1 MNTFST
7 LGLNAELIQALDQ
20 LGFSEPTPV
29 QRQVIHAWLSGG
41 ERDLIALAQTGT
53 GKTAAFGLP
62 LIQTINPQSHTPQ
75 GLILCPTR
83 ELCLQVSKDIVALAR
98 CTPGIKP
105 VAVYGGANILLQI
118 KEVKRGA
125 NIVVATP
132 GRLLDLIRRREIDIS
147 AIRAL
152 VLDEADEMLQMGFQ
166 DDLNAILAETPK
178 DKRTALFSATMP
190 QEVAT
195 IAQNYMRSPL
205 EITVGDRNTG
215 AENVEHLYYL
225 VAPRNRYQAMKRIAD
240 LNPDMYAIIFC
251 RTRQETREI
260 AERLIADGYNA
271 EALHGELSQAQRDQV
286 MERFRAM
293 SLRLLVATDVAARGL
308 DVKELTHVINYNL
321 PDEAAN
327 YTHRS
332 GRTGRAGRAGI
343 SVSLVSGYE
352 RHRIQ
357 ELERRIKRKFRR
369 EQVPSGQEVC
379 ERQLLHR
386 VAAMK
391 QVEINPEL
399 REKFLPR
406 IGEAL
411 AEMSREELIARLLS
425 VEFNRL
431 LDYYR
436 GAIDLNLRETEE
448 KSRFKEARGGKTG
461 GVLGPGRMARL
472 HLNIGKRDG
481 LTTKRLLAE
490 LNAALNSAPIK
501 LGNINI
507 LRSSTIIEA
516 ESRHTE
522 TIIQALTLRPVTGKM
537 ISVQVEPAPAG
548 GRPTGRPWEPHQ
560 HKYVKPKSKAQDR
573 RPRQWNQTTAR
584 PI

>member
-29 QRQVIHAWLSGG
+29 QRQVIEAWLSGD

-260 AERLIADGYNA
+260 AERLITDGYNA

-501 LGNINI
+501 LGNIDI

>member
-260 AERLIADGYNA
+260 AERLITDGYNA
-271 EALHGELSQAQRDQV
+271 EALHGELSQSQRDQV

-501 LGNINI
+501 LGNIDI

>member
-225 VAPRNRYQAMKRIAD
+225 VAPRNRYLAMKRIAD

-260 AERLIADGYNA
+260 SERLIADGYNA

-501 LGNINI
+501 LGNIDI

>member
-29 QRQVIHAWLSGG
+29 QRQVIEAWLSGD

-62 LIQTINPQSHTPQ
+62 LIQTINPQARTPQ

-166 DDLNAILAETPK
+166 DDLNAILAETPEN
-178 DKRTALFSATMP
+178 KRTALFSATMSH
-190 QEVAT
+190 EVAS

-225 VAPRNRYQAMKRIAD
+225 VAPRNRYLAMKRIAD

-260 AERLIADGYNA
+260 SERLIADGYNA

-293 SLRLLVATDVAARGL
+293 NLRLLVATDVAARGL

-357 ELERRIKRKFRR
+357 ELERRIKRKFKCER
-369 EQVPSGQEVC
+369 VPSGMEVC

-411 AEMSREELIARLLS
+411 AEMSREDLIARLLS

-436 GAIDLNLRETEE
+436 GAIDLNLRETEG
-448 KSRFKEARGGKTG
+448 KNHLKEARGGKTG
-461 GVLGPGRMARL
+461 RELGPGRMTRL

-501 LGNINI
+501 LGNIDI

-516 ESRHTE
+516 ESHHTE
-522 TIIQALTLRPVTGKM
+522 TIIQALTLRPVNGKM
-537 ISVQVEPAPAG
+537 ISVHVDPAPAG
-548 GRPTGRPWEPHQ
+548 VRPTGRPWEPHQ
-560 HKYVKPKSKAQDR
+560 SKYVKPKSKAQDR

>member
-260 AERLIADGYNA
+260 AERLITDGYNA

-501 LGNINI
+501 LGNIDI